1 MRRVRL
7 VSRWSGRRP
16 WAWYLVVALV
26 VVIAGAGASPHSGLA
41 GTNPIVLEN
50 QQPGTTSWQFTDYDK
65 SANHEIEGYA
75 SLTSVNKGGQIA
87 LMVSLSTSAQYNMDF
102 YRMGWYPTGTNPN
115 GTSCAPSCGGRLMLH
130 VGPLNGSKQAN
141 CPTVTSST
149 DPNYGMIEC
158 NWTPS
163 YTLTVPT
170 TWTPGVYLVK
180 LTRLGGTQLQNY
192 MTFVV
197 RDDSNPA
204 PVLYSLDT
212 NTWQAYNYWAGSGNN
227 NVGINL
233 YGRIDDVTQRF
244 ISDTRAYT
252 VSFDRP
258 YIDQGSADGA
268 GNFFVWDFPMIRWM
282 ESQGYDMTY
291 VTDTELETNPNL
303 LLGHRVFVNTGHDE
317 YYSDGM
323 RSALQN
329 GVNNGVNL
337 ALFSANNAVGR
348 VTWSADGS
356 GSPLRRIH
364 TSKGALNDG
373 TGLFRDLTPPQPEN
387 ALLGV
392 MTEGAAS
399 ARPFLVYDASS
410 WIYAGT
416 GLVNY
421 TGNGTT
427 GVVTSGQGQNAL
439 PGIVGYEFD
448 TRAANDPSLAAY
460 RSYEPAGLQ
469 QVGHSFVPASDNGVN
484 AWSDATLYTA
494 AGGGTVFSAGTIQWS
509 FTVDNGYD
517 TGFCDC
523 DHHVANPIGQK
534 ITSNILTRFGAPATP
549 APLASVSPASLTFA
563 STTVGSASAA
573 QNVTLTNAGTAAMTI
588 SSIGLAGDE
597 SGGLHADEYMPC
609 QPEHV
614 GGRIELQR
622 LRLVRADG
630 SGNAHGEPRDHRRRS
645 CEPSDRCAHRHRRG
659 RHVDRHADAHEPHL
673 RHRRPSGRRAR
684 RRARR

>member
-50 QQPGTTSWQFTDYDK
+50 QQPGTTSWQFTDANK

-170 TWTPGVYLVK
+170 TWTPGVYVVK

-258 YIDQGSADGA
+258 YVDQGSADGA

-356 GSPLRRIH
+356 GSALRRIH

-399 ARPFLVYDASS
+399 ARPFLVYNASS

-416 GLVNY
+416 GLVTTPA
-421 TGNGTT
+421 TGRPVSSPAGRGRTPCRASSGTSSTRGPPTTRRSRST
-427 GVVTSGQGQNAL
+427 GRTSP
-439 PGIVGYEFD
+439 PGFSRSD
-448 TRAANDPSLAAY
+448 TRSFRRRITASTRGRTRRCTRLPAAGRCSPRG
-460 RSYEPAGLQ
+460 RSSGRSRWTMATT
-469 QVGHSFVPASDNGVN
+469 PAS
-484 AWSDATLYTA
+484 ATAT
-494 AGGGTVFSAGTIQWS
+494 TTWR
-509 FTVDNGYD
+509 
-517 TGFCDC
+517 
-523 DHHVANPIGQK
+523 
-534 ITSNILTRFGAPATP
+534 TR
-549 APLASVSPASLTFA
+549 SV
-563 STTVGSASAA
+563 
-573 QNVTLTNAGTAAMTI
+573 
-588 SSIGLAGDE
+588 
-597 SGGLHADEYMPC
+597 
-609 QPEHV
+609 
-614 GGRIELQR
+614 
-622 LRLVRADG
+622 
-630 SGNAHGEPRDHRRRS
+630 RRS
-645 CEPSDRCAHRHRRG
+645 RRT
-659 RHVDRHADAHEPHL
+659 
-673 RHRRPSGRRAR
+673 S
-684 RRARR
+684 